1 MSFEWFISQRYL
13 KSKQKQSFISMI
25 TVLSAVGIMIGVMTL
40 IIVIAVMS
48 GAESDLKTRI
58 AGIDSH
64 IIIMRYNGPFA
75 DYHPVLKT
83 IKNFKDIKSASPFVY
98 SQMML
103 RSASGASGVIVRGI
117 DPHLSQMVIKDA
129 KSRSLKN
136 CLIHTE
142 KQPSKGRLPRIIL
155 GKELA
160 KNLKAAKG
168 DRVFLISPGTANSA
182 MTHIPGMRP
191 FEVAGIFSSGMF
203 EYDKSLVY
211 LHITDAQKLLGMDDA
226 VTGIEAGVTDIF
238 KAGEI
243 AEKIVTTL
251 GFPYWA
257 RDWKAM
263 NRNLFISLKLQKVVM
278 FIILALIVLVA
289 AFNITAALIMMVMEK
304 MRDISIL
311 KAMGATN
318 QSIKKIFVFKGMLI
332 GLTGTLLG
340 TALGLCVCTLL
351 KRYKFIE
358 LPNDVYYFSS
368 LPVQIEP
375 LDLFIIGSVTLAI
388 CLLATLYPAGYASR
402 MNPVDGIRYG

>member
-1 MSFEWFISQRYL
+1 MSFEWFVSRRYL

-25 TVLSAVGIMIGVMTL
+25 TVLSTAGIMIGVMTL
-40 IIVIAVMS
+40 IVVIAVMS

-75 DYHPVLKT
+75 DYHPALKA
-83 IKNFKDIKSASPFVY
+83 INNFQEIKSASPFVY

-103 RSASGASGVIVRGI
+103 RSAYSASGVIVRGI
-117 DPHLSQMVIKDA
+117 DPNLSQMVIKDA
-129 KSRSLKN
+129 ESRSLRST
-136 CLIHTE
+136 LIHTE
-142 KQPSKGRLPRIIL
+142 KQPSKDSLPRIIL
-155 GKELA
+155 GRELA
-160 KNLKAAKG
+160 KNLKVAKG
-168 DRVFLISPGTANSA
+168 DRVYLISAGTANSGMA
-182 MTHIPGMRP
+182 HMPEMRP
-191 FEVAGIFSSGMF
+191 FEVAGIFASGMF

-211 LHITDAQKLLGMDDA
+211 LHITDAQKLLGMGDT
-226 VTGIEAGVTDIF
+226 VTGIEASVTDIF

-243 AEKIVTTL
+243 AKEIVTTL

-263 NRNLFISLKLQKVVM
+263 NQNLFISLKLQKVVM

-289 AFNITAALIMMVMEK
+289 AFNITAALIMMVLEK
-304 MRDISIL
+304 TRDISIL
-311 KAMGATN
+311 KTMGATS

-340 TALGLCVCTLL
+340 TGLGLCVCTLL

-358 LPNDVYYFSS
+358 LPNDVYYFST
-368 LPVQIEP
+368 LPVQLEP
-375 LDLFIIGSVTLAI
+375 FDLFIIGTVTMVI
-388 CLLATLYPAGYASR
+388 CLLSTLYPAGYASR
-402 MNPVDGIRYG
+402 MNPVEGIRYG

>member
-25 TVLSAVGIMIGVMTL
+25 TVLSTMGIMIGVMTL
-40 IIVIAVMS
+40 IVVIAVMS

-64 IIIMRYNGPFA
+64 IIIMSYNGPFA
-75 DYHPVLKT
+75 DYYPALKK
-83 IKNFKDIKSASPFVY
+83 IKTAKGIRSASPFVY
-98 SQMML
+98 SQMMA
-103 RSASGASGVIVRGI
+103 RSAHGAAGVIVRGI
-117 DPHLSQMVIKDA
+117 DPQRSQLVIKDTKGKNL
-129 KSRSLKN
+129 KSH
-136 CLIHTE
+136 LINTE
-142 KQPSKGRLPRIIL
+142 TQSSTKKLPRVIL

-160 KNLKAAKG
+160 RNLKVSTG
-168 DRVFLISPGTANSA
+168 ERVYLISAGTTSSA
-182 MTHIPGMRP
+182 MTHMPGMRP
-191 FEVAGIFSSGMF
+191 FEVAGIFVSGMF

-211 LHITDAQKLLGMDDA
+211 LHITDAQELLGMGKA
-226 VTGIEAGVTDIF
+226 VTGIEASVTDIF

-243 AEKIVTTL
+243 AKKIVTSL

-263 NRNLFISLKLQKVVM
+263 NQNLFISLKLQKVVL

-304 MRDISIL
+304 TQDISIL

-318 QSIKKIFVFKGMLI
+318 QSIKKIFVYKGMLI
-332 GLTGTLLG
+332 GLAGTFLG
-340 TALGLCVCTLL
+340 TGLGLCLCTLL

-358 LPNDVYYFSS
+358 LPNDIYYFST
-368 LPVQIEP
+368 LPVQLEFV
-375 LDLFIIGSVTLAI
+375 DLFTIGTVTIVI
-388 CLLATLYPAGYASR
+388 CLLATLYPASYASK

>member
-1 MSFEWFISQRYL
+1 MSFEWFISRRYL
-13 KSKQKQSFISMI
+13 KSKQKQSFISII
-25 TVLSAVGIMIGVMTL
+25 TVLSTFGIMIGVMTL
-40 IIVIAVMS
+40 IVVIAVMS

-83 IKNFKDIKSASPFVY
+83 INSFNTIKSASPFVY

-103 RSASGASGVIVRGI
+103 RSASGAAGVIIRGI
-117 DPHLSQMVIKDA
+117 DPNLSQMVIKDD
-129 KSRSLKN
+129 KSRSLKSR
-136 CLIHTE
+136 LIHTKE
-142 KQPSKGRLPRIIL
+142 KSLKNRLPPIIL

-160 KNLKAAKG
+160 KNLKVTKG
-168 DRVFLISPGTANSA
+168 DRVYLISAGTTNSV
-182 MTHIPGMRP
+182 MTHMPGMRP
-191 FEVAGIFSSGMF
+191 FEIVGIFASGMF

-226 VTGIEAGVTDIF
+226 VTGIEASVTDIF
-238 KAGEI
+238 KAEKI
-243 AEKIVTTL
+243 AKKIVTTL

-263 NRNLFISLKLQKVVM
+263 NQNLFISLKLQKVVM

-304 MRDISIL
+304 AQDISIL

-318 QSIKKIFVFKGMLI
+318 KSIKKIFVFKGMLI
-332 GLTGTLLG
+332 GLTGTLIG
-340 TALGLCVCTLL
+340 TGLGLCVCTLI

-358 LPNDVYYFSS
+358 LPNDVYYFST
-368 LPVQIEP
+368 LPVQMESFDI
-375 LDLFIIGSVTLAI
+375 FIIGAVTMII

-402 MNPVDGIRYG
+402 MNPVEGIRYG